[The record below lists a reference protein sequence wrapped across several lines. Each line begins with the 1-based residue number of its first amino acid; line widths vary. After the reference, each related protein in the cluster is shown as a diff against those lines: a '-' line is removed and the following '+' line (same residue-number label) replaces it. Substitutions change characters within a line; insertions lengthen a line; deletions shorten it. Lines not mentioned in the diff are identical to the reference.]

1 MEVFERLAQVANDIE
16 KLFTGSLFYKI
27 ISNENLVVKPT
38 FLIKNFN
45 VEITGNAFIP
55 NFGITCL

>member
-27 ISNENLVVKPT
+27 ISNENLVVKLT
-38 FLIKNFN
+38 FLIKNFY
-45 VEITGNAFIP
+45 VEITGNTFIP